1 MYVLLA
7 RGDRRELVFRGLDF
21 GASFFR
27 VWLAC
32 DMMCIVDLCTQIAS
46 NGYLPLHRVWGFH
59 MNRSAA
65 CLTLLIVCFSVHDLV
80 AQTPLSYNRDI
91 RPILSNHCFQCHGFD
106 ANTRE
111 ANLRLDSRE
120 DATSELDSG
129 SGYAIVSGDP
139 AQSLLLERVNSH
151 DAGELMPPPEIGKPL
166 TEQQIGLLKRWI
178 REGALYERHW
188 SFTQPESQGL
198 PDVNRKDWPRNQI
211 DYFVLEGIEKAG
223 LQPSEEADKRTL
235 IRRVALDLTGLP
247 PTPVEVSRF
256 LSDPS
261 DSAYQDMVD
270 RYLASPAYG
279 EHMAKHWLDLARYAD
294 TSGYQYDQERTMW
307 VWRDWVIHAYNQNMP
322 FDQFTIEQL
331 AGDLIPEASDQQV
344 LATGFNRNHPI
355 TIEGGVID
363 EEYRLEYVFDRLNT
377 TSTVW
382 MGLTVGCARC
392 HDHKFDPI
400 SQKEFYQLSAFFNQV
415 ADKGLNGF
423 EPTRQ
428 IISPLAA
435 PPNPETVKELER
447 LNARLADLQ
456 RPSQANSLAAW
467 AKKFATVSPQ
477 PWEVLKPQQVSSSG
491 GTTLTIK
498 PDASVLAHGA
508 NPSKDTYE
516 LVAKT
521 EAIDVRA
528 VRLECLM
535 DPALPGGGPGRH
547 TNSNFVLSE
556 FELIATSVLRP
567 EQKERVHFKQ
577 AIADYSQTNY
587 EIDHAIDGDVK
598 GNNGWAVDGPTR
610 KKPATAI
617 FIAKEPFGFEGGTQ
631 LTFRLRHE
639 ASFTTHGIGRPRL
652 SVSPGTWENLKQP
665 FVADEVLVAAK
676 MSPAAW
682 GDKER
687 ATLLSAMNEQR
698 EMEAQALQ
706 TLIKQKSLINR
717 FPKTMV
723 MRDLEKPR
731 ATYLLERGQY
741 DLRGESV
748 LAGVPAILPPLPSGA
763 PANRLSFAKWLVDPK
778 HPLTSRVAVNR
789 HWTRLFGQGLVRS
802 LEDFGTQG
810 TWPSHPALLDT
821 LANEFV
827 DSGWDTQQLLRLIL
841 NSTTYRQSSHVTP
854 ELLEKDPENRWL
866 ARSSRTRLD
875 AEQVRDQALAISG
888 LLARRVGGPSVYP
901 YQPEGLWLEL
911 NNRPGLSKEYVP
923 GSGDSLYRRSMYTF
937 WKRTVLSPMM
947 KTLDAPSREFCT
959 VNRSRTNT
967 PLQALLLLQAPQ
979 FVEAARHLAS
989 RMMNEGGTGPEQWIG
1004 YGFELATSRAPVD
1017 RELEV
1022 LTNFYEDRLRYF
1034 QLDPESAQE
1043 TLRVGDSPLVTGHD
1057 PAQHA
1062 ALMEVARLLLNLDET
1077 INRG

>member
-1 MYVLLA
+1 
-7 RGDRRELVFRGLDF
+7 
-21 GASFFR
+21 
-27 VWLAC
+27 
-32 DMMCIVDLCTQIAS
+32 
-46 NGYLPLHRVWGFH
+46 
-59 MNRSAA
+59 MNRAA
-65 CLTLLIVCFSVHDLV
+65 AFLTLLIMACSVHHLEG
-80 AQTPLSYNRDI
+80 QSRLSYNRDI

-111 ANLRLDSRE
+111 AELRLDLRSS
-120 DATSELDSG
+120 AIAELDSG
-129 SGYAIVSGDP
+129 SGYAIVPGDP
-139 AQSLLLERVNSH
+139 AKSLLLERVHSS
-151 DAGELMPPPEIGKPL
+151 DTGEVMPPPEIGKPL
-166 TEQQIGLLKRWI
+166 TKSQKGLLEQWI
-178 REGALYERHW
+178 AEGAAYEKHW
-188 SFTQPESQGL
+188 SFVQPKSQGL
-198 PDVNRKDWPRNQI
+198 PEVNRKDWPRNQI
-211 DYFVLEGIEKAG
+211 DHFILEGIENAG
-223 LQPSEEADKRTL
+223 LAPSPEADKRTL
-235 IRRVALDLTGLP
+235 IRRVALDVTGLP
-247 PTPVEVSRF
+247 PTPTEVTQF
-256 LSDPS
+256 LSDASP
-261 DSAYQDMVD
+261 SAYQDMVD
-270 RYLASPAYG
+270 RYLSSPAYG

-331 AGDLIPEASDQQV
+331 AGDLLPDASDQQV

-415 ADKGLNGF
+415 SDKGLNGF

-435 PPNPETVKELER
+435 PLSPETKRELEQLKAQLTE
-447 LNARLADLQ
+447 LN
-456 RPSQANSLAAW
+456 RPPQTDSIAAW
-467 AKKFATVSPQ
+467 AKKVAETSQ
-477 PWEVLKPQQVSSSG
+477 REWEVLKPQQASSSG

-498 PDASVLAHGA
+498 PDASILAHGA
-508 NPSKDTYE
+508 NPSKDIYE
-516 LVAKT
+516 IVAKT
-521 EAIDVRA
+521 DSTNVQA

-556 FELIATSVLRP
+556 FELVVKSAVEPDREAIV
-567 EQKERVHFKQ
+567 QFQQ

-587 EIDHAIDGDVK
+587 EIKKAIDGDSK

-610 KKPATAI
+610 KKPCTAI
-617 FIAKEPFGFEGGTQ
+617 FIATEPFGFEGGSL

-639 ASFTTHGIGRPRL
+639 ASFSTHGIGRPRL
-652 SVSPGTWENLKQP
+652 SISHGPMGELEQP
-665 FVADEVLVAAK
+665 FIADEVLAAAK
-676 MSPAAW
+676 IPPEAW
-682 GDKER
+682 SEPQR
-687 ATLLSAMNEQR
+687 ATLVKAIQAQR
-698 EMEAQALQ
+698 QHEVQ
-706 TLIKQKSLINR
+706 TLETEIQKKSLLNR

-731 ATYLLERGQY
+731 VTHLLERGQY
-741 DLRGESV
+741 DLQGSPV
-748 LAGVPAILPPLPSGA
+748 TANVPAILTPLPA
-763 PANRLSFAKWLVDPK
+763 DVPVNRLGFAKWLMDPK
-778 HPLTSRVAVNR
+778 HPLTARVAVNR
-789 HWTRLFGQGLVRS
+789 HWTRLFGQGLVKS

-810 TWPSHPALLDT
+810 AWPSHPSLLDA
-821 LANEFV
+821 LAIEFV
-827 DSGWDTQQLLRLIL
+827 QSGWDTQQLLRLLL
-841 NSTTYRQSSHVTP
+841 NSATYRQSSKVTP
-854 ELLEKDPENRWL
+854 ELWGKDPENRWL

-888 LLARRVGGPSVYP
+888 LLKPVVGGPSVYP

-911 NNRPGLSKEYVP
+911 NNRPGLSKAYVP
-923 GSGDSLYRRSMYTF
+923 GVGDALYRRSMYTF

-979 FVEAARHLAS
+979 FVEAARYLAS
-989 RMMNEGGTGPEQWIG
+989 RMITEGGVNPEEWIG
-1004 YGFELATSRAPVD
+1004 YGFELATTRRPSS
-1017 RELEV
+1017 RELSV
-1022 LTNFYEDRLRYF
+1022 LAEFYEDRLRHF
-1034 QLDPESAQE
+1034 QTDLDSAQSQ
-1043 TLRVGDSPLVTGHD
+1043 LKVGVSPATTEHDS
-1057 PAQHA
+1057 AQHA